1 MKMHQAVAV
10 LAMTLALLIVPLA
23 ASAAIHSLQ
32 VDNATLSPAYVT
44 LLVDGKAVEKQ
55 EIAPRS
61 KLMFTWDDS
70 KGSAVLA
77 LHACG
82 RMMKWNLPTS
92 QGPMSFM
99 ASRIASSGACV
110 FHSNVK

>member
-1 MKMHQAVAV
+1 MKMHRAVAV

-23 ASAAIHSLQ
+23 AGAAIHFLQ
-32 VDNATLSPAYVT
+32 VDNATLSPAWVT
-44 LLVDGKAVEKQ
+44 LLVDGKVVEKK
-55 EIAPRS
+55 EIASRS

-82 RMMKWNLPTS
+82 QAMKWDLPTS
-92 QGPMSFM
+92 QGSMSF
-99 ASRIASSGACV
+99 IAGQTGSMCG
-110 FHSNVK
+110 FRTNIK

>member
-1 MKMHQAVAV
+1 MKMHQPVAV

-23 ASAAIHSLQ
+23 ADAAIHSLQ
-32 VDNATLSPAYVT
+32 VHNATLSAAYVT

-77 LHACG
+77 LLACG
-82 RMMKWNLPTS
+82 QARKWDLPTS
-92 QGPMSFM
+92 QGSMSFM
-99 ASRIASSGACV
+99 ASRVGSSSACA
-110 FHSNVK
+110 FHTNIK